1 MSSLVLT
8 AALVGL
14 AGGVHCAS
22 MCGGVVTALSSQTPR
37 PGARIIPI
45 ESVKSTSLALQRIYL
60 ILSYNSGRITTYT
73 ALGAL
78 FGSLGSASLLLQ
90 GVLPIERILFVLANL
105 LMIAIGL
112 YLFGVFPALTRIE
125 QLGGAL
131 WQRIKPRLA
140 RVLPAD
146 TPQRGALLGLLW
158 GFVPCG
164 MVYTMLLTALV
175 SGSAGRGAL
184 VMLAFGLGT
193 LPNLLGLGLLVAAG
207 KNWLQR
213 KALRRVAASVV
224 IGLGALGVYHI
235 LLPSS
240 GFLDALCIAPGVAT

>member
-1 MSSLVLT
+1 MSSLLLT

-37 PGARIIPI
+37 PGARVIPI
-45 ESVKSTSLALQRIYL
+45 VAADPRGRRAAL
-60 ILSYNSGRITTYT
+60 ILSYNAGRIATYS

-78 FGSLGSASLLLQ
+78 AGTLGSASLLLQ
-90 GVLPIERILFVLANL
+90 GVLPIERVLFVLANL

-112 YLFGVFPALTRIE
+112 YLFGVFPALSKIE
-125 QLGGAL
+125 VLGGAL
-131 WQRIKPRLA
+131 WQRIKPALA
-140 RVLPAD
+140 WVLPAD
-146 TPQRGALLGLLW
+146 TPRRGALLGLLW

-175 SGSAGRGAL
+175 SGSATRGAL

-213 KALRRVAASVV
+213 KALRRVAAGVV
-224 IGLGALGVYHI
+224 IGLGVLGVYHI
-235 LLPSS
+235 LLPTS
-240 GFLDALCIAPGVAT
+240 GFLDALCIAPGVAA

>member
-1 MSSLVLT
+1 MSSLIMT

-22 MCGGVVTALSSQTPR
+22 MCGGVVAALASQAPR
-37 PGARIIPI
+37 PGARMIPI
-45 ESVKSTSLALQRIYL
+45 VAVPGSPRQRAALT
-60 ILSYNSGRITTYT
+60 LSYNAGRIATYS

-78 FGSLGSASLLLQ
+78 AGTLGSTSLLLQ
-90 GVLPIERILFVLANL
+90 GVLPIERLLFMLANL

-112 YLFGVFPALTRIE
+112 YLFGVFPALSKIE
-125 QLGGAL
+125 VLGGAL
-131 WQRIKPRLA
+131 WRRIKPGLSWA
-140 RVLPAD
+140 LPAD
-146 TPQRGALLGLLW
+146 TPQRGLLLGLLW

-175 SGSAGRGAL
+175 SGSSARGAL

-193 LPNLLGLGLLVAAG
+193 LPNLLGLGLLAAAG
-207 KNWLQR
+207 KDWLQR

-224 IGLGALGVYHI
+224 IGLGTLGVYHI
-235 LLPSS
+235 LLPAS
-240 GFLDALCIAPGVAT
+240 GFLDALCVAPGVTS